1 MSIGPIVPV
10 ERGYG
15 VKLSVAYQTLHDIE
29 KEKNLI
35 SIKNNLTDLSDTLM
49 LKNLLK
55 V

>member
-1 MSIGPIVPV
+1 VSIRPIVPV

-15 VKLSVAYQTLHDIE
+15 VKFTVTYRTLHDIE
-29 KEKNLI
+29 KEKNLT

-49 LKNLLK
+49 LKNQQK